1 MKRMKYAAYAAAAM
15 LCLAMTG
22 CSSGAQES
30 TAPRVEIAKIQDE
43 VIEPNTEGADI
54 QVLNLENP
62 IDYSYSSSNTD
73 MTFDYKDGVWLDG
86 MDASIPINQ
95 EKLQAMADNFLKL
108 HAVSSLEMPENLDD
122 YGLNRG
128 TYTLYITDGDQGA
141 FDMVIGNQDASG
153 NYYLMIND
161 EEVYTILPST
171 VESMVFDYETL
182 VIRDGLDLQVTA
194 DDIESASVTIGRET
208 RSYNTS
214 DAEAMAKIADGI
226 SNLKASAYA
235 SYNATSQELASA
247 ELTED
252 TRVTFRAEVQVNGE
266 TRSLVVY
273 IGTAA
278 DVDNSQRYVQID
290 GSNMIMIVDTPV
302 VNNLLNMAI
311 DEAETEAEE

>member
-108 HAVSSLEMPENLDD
+108 HAVSSLEMPENLDE
-122 YGLNRG
+122 
-128 TYTLYITDGDQGA
+128 A
-141 FDMVIGNQDASG
+141 FGGVKAAV
-153 NYYLMIND
+153 
-161 EEVYTILPST
+161 EE
-171 VESMVFDYETL
+171 
-182 VIRDGLDLQVTA
+182 
-194 DDIESASVTIGRET
+194 GRLSEE
-208 RSYNTS
+208 R
-214 DAEAMAKIADGI
+214 
-226 SNLKASAYA
+226 
-235 SYNATSQELASA
+235 
-247 ELTED
+247 
-252 TRVTFRAEVQVNGE
+252 
-266 TRSLVVY
+266 
-273 IGTAA
+273 
-278 DVDNSQRYVQID
+278 ID
-290 GSNMIMIVDTPV
+290 GSVLRI
-302 VNNLLNMAI
+302 LRAKQGLS
-311 DEAETEAEE
+311 

>member
-1 MKRMKYAAYAAAAM
+1 MKRMKYAAYAVAAM
-15 LCLAMTG
+15 LCLAITG
-22 CSSGAQES
+22 CSSGTQES
-30 TAPRVEIAKIQDE
+30 TAPRVELTKIRDE
-43 VIEPNTEGADI
+43 VIEPNTEGAEI

-73 MTFDYKDGVWLDG
+73 MTFDYTDGVWLDG
-86 MDASIPINQ
+86 MDPSIPINQ
-95 EKLQAMADNFLKL
+95 EKFQAMADNFLKL
-108 HAVSSLEMPENLDD
+108 HAVSSLELPENLDD

-153 NYYLMIND
+153 NYYLLIND
-161 EEVYTILPST
+161 RDVYTILPST
-171 VESMVFDYETL
+171 VESMVFDYESL

-194 DDIESASVTIGRET
+194 DDIESASVTIDGET

-214 DAEAMAKIADGI
+214 DTEAMSKIADGI

-235 SYNATSQELASA
+235 SYNALSQELASA

-252 TRVTFRAEVQVNGE
+252 TRVTFQAEIQVNGE

-273 IGTAA
+273 VGTAA
-278 DVDNSQRYVQID
+278 DVDNSRRYVQID
-290 GSNMIMIVDTPV
+290 GSNMIMLVDTSV

-311 DEAETEAEE
+311 EETEEAE